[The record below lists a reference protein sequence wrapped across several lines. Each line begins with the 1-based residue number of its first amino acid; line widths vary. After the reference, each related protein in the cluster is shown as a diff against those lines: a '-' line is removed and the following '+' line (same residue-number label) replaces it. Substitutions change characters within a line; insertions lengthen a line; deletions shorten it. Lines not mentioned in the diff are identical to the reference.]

1 MMKGMAV
8 VKKTSKFTK
17 DILTGIIT
25 GIVSTLIISWFITPL
40 TNLIFP
46 KVIVFLENISMPFV
60 DYLYRCAATYTIERT
75 GLLNLTFSSTCTLF
89 CIFSST
95 FLFSSIKSETQDK
108 LDKVNNLLDP
118 PQEMSSNQRLQS
130 LKEDKRYFQKTLK
143 LYKKLSTAYLVSI
156 LLTCIMIL
164 FSEMAQI
171 YEASISTVT
180 RTNIEIV
187 SPYISDQEYKQLK
200 SDFFLIKTKDDYDN
214 LQKELE
220 IISENNQVDLKE

>member
-95 FLFSSIKSETQDK
+95 FLF
-108 LDKVNNLLDP
+108 
-118 PQEMSSNQRLQS
+118 
-130 LKEDKRYFQKTLK
+130 
-143 LYKKLSTAYLVSI
+143 YKKRDSR
-156 LLTCIMIL
+156 
-164 FSEMAQI
+164 QI
-171 YEASISTVT
+171 
-180 RTNIEIV
+180 R
-187 SPYISDQEYKQLK
+187 
-200 SDFFLIKTKDDYDN
+200 
-214 LQKELE
+214 
-220 IISENNQVDLKE
+220 